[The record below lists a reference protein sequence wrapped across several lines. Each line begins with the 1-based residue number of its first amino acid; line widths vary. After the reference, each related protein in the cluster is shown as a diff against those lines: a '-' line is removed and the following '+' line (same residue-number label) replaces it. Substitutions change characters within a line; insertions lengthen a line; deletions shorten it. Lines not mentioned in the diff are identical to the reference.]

1 MRLRVTIYSIVIA
14 ILVIASAMLV
24 TPVSAE
30 SATKEY
36 VKEIHIENMTFY
48 AGYGSVGEGILAI
61 TSGLLFAGDFGLAL
75 PSWDPLANP
84 DAVVHRGI
92 LLANTSVGDF
102 KCYNIT
108 DISLPVSGTVTI
120 VTSSAVVAY
129 GGIIVAGVMEIDSDG
144 DLYDYIFV
152 FKMDYDGN
160 VLWAKAI
167 NSTAG
172 DLVSGTPEVKVVQ
185 LPNGRVG
192 LVWYSY
198 YYRTLCFAVLDAYN
212 GSQVYAKAYG
222 ITNDVEY
229 VYAVD
234 AYENKVAVLTA
245 LHYTD
250 PPLTSPLVL
259 WIIDASDGT
268 VDKLITLDPIS
279 DEEIPLRGFVGID
292 SNRILVIISGTDSI
306 AVLYMDYDGNVLWA
320 KSYRSVSSY
329 IVAGGG
335 GAYAAS
341 IFTGSDVIFNPAVGT
356 ILDNGSLLFA
366 GTFGEIVPISGVNYM
381 KYLYPAVVIYDSS
394 GNPVFMKYY
403 QFVGCRD
410 IPLTEMNF
418 DISPVMVA
426 AGDDGITVVT
436 KALEILPVEIDTFTR
451 VLVTGHTVVAK
462 VNMTYGEDVDPET
475 LERIQCVNI
484 AGNVSLADVTGN
496 VTYYDILQEG
506 INNDT
511 IVMYSSNVEL
521 SPLDLEVKTTYEKA
535 AEEEEEE
542 VTSELVLP
550 WWLTVLLVAVV
561 VIAVLAIVNVAKHT
575 IEDVRYSRMRFV
587 RRK

>member
-1 MRLRVTIYSIVIA
+1 M
-14 ILVIASAMLV
+14 
-24 TPVSAE
+24 
-30 SATKEY
+30 
-36 VKEIHIENMTFY
+36 
-48 AGYGSVGEGILAI
+48 
-61 TSGLLFAGDFGLAL
+61 
-75 PSWDPLANP
+75 
-84 DAVVHRGI
+84 
-92 LLANTSVGDF
+92 GDF

-129 GGIIVAGVMEIDSDG
+129 GGIIVAGVMEIDSDD

-160 VLWAKAI
+160 VLWAK
-167 NSTAG
+167 
-172 DLVSGTPEVKVVQ
+172 
-185 LPNGRVG
+185 
-192 LVWYSY
+192 SY
-198 YYRTLCFAVLDAYN
+198 
-212 GSQVYAKAYG
+212 K
-222 ITNDVEY
+222 
-229 VYAVD
+229 
-234 AYENKVAVLTA
+234 
-245 LHYTD
+245 
-250 PPLTSPLVL
+250 
-259 WIIDASDGT
+259 
-268 VDKLITLDPIS
+268 
-279 DEEIPLRGFVGID
+279 
-292 SNRILVIISGTDSI
+292 
-306 AVLYMDYDGNVLWA
+306 
-320 KSYRSVSSY
+320 SVSSY

-341 IFTGSDVIFNPAVGT
+341 IFTGSDVIFNPTVGT
-356 ILDNGSLLFA
+356 ILDNGSLLLA

-410 IPLTEMNF
+410 IPLITEMNF

-436 KALEILPVEIDTFTR
+436 RALEILPIEIDSFTYAF
-451 VLVTGHTVVAK
+451 VMGHTVVAK

-484 AGNVSLADVTGN
+484 AGDVSLADVTGN